1 MRNQAIGY
9 QGFAHIVRTDPGRV
23 MASACQI
30 PHFTQIHRWPMNTT
44 KKRYNDFSTSLRHEF
59 GCRVQKIT
67 VDAGFSCPNRDGTLS
82 KTGCLYCNGR
92 GAGSGAANRGRS
104 IEAQIREGKARMAAR
119 YKAKKFIAYFQ
130 AFTNTYAPV
139 EVLKRRYEDALQDPD
154 IVSLAIGTRPDC
166 VDPMKL
172 ALIESY
178 TSTHTVWIEYGLQSA
193 RDGTLRQI
201 NRGHTVEDF
210 VHAVDLTQGRDIRIC
225 AHVILGLPGE
235 SLQDAVRTARLLA
248 HLRVDAV
255 KIHNLYI
262 EADTP
267 LASLFKRGRYL
278 PLSQETYV
286 DWVIHFLEH
295 LHPETIL
302 QRLTG
307 DPDPRTLIA
316 PSWATRKGQTL
327 SMITQGLEDR
337 QTFQGRRYSAESPLC
352 RPLTH
357 TGINSHS
364 SPARP

>member
-9 QGFAHIVRTDPGRV
+9 QRFADTVWTEQSRM

-30 PHFTQIHRWPMNTT
+30 PHFTQIHRLPMN
-44 KKRYNDFSTSLRHEF
+44 KRYNDFSTYLRHEF

-82 KTGCLYCNGR
+82 KTGCLYCNGK

-104 IEAQIREGKARMAAR
+104 IEAQIRDGKARMAAR

-139 EVLKRRYEDALQDPD
+139 EVLKHRYDDALRDPD

-166 VDPMKL
+166 VDSTKL

-178 TSTHTVWIEYGLQSA
+178 TSTHMVWIEYGLQSA
-193 RDGTLRQI
+193 RDRTLQQI

-248 HLRVDAV
+248 RLRVDAV

-262 EADTP
+262 EADAP
-267 LASLFKRGRYL
+267 LASLFNSGGYL
-278 PLSQETYV
+278 PLNQETYV

-307 DPDPRTLIA
+307 DPDPTTLIG

-327 SMITQGLEDR
+327 SMINRSLEDR
-337 QTFQGRRYSAESPLC
+337 RTFQGRRYDAESPLC
-352 RPLTH
+352 RPPH
-357 TGINSHS
+357 TY
-364 SPARP
+364 RD

>member
-1 MRNQAIGY
+1 
-9 QGFAHIVRTDPGRV
+9 
-23 MASACQI
+23 
-30 PHFTQIHRWPMNTT
+30 MNTT
-44 KKRYNDFSTSLRHEF
+44 EKRYNDFSTSLRHEF

-82 KTGCLYCNGR
+82 KTGCLYCNGK
-92 GAGSGAANRGRS
+92 GAGSGAANRRQS
-104 IEAQIREGKARMAAR
+104 IEAQIREGKARVAAR
-119 YKAKKFIAYFQ
+119 YGAKKFIAYFQ

-139 EVLKRRYEDALQDPD
+139 EVLKRRYDDALQDPD

-166 VDPMKL
+166 VDPTKL

-193 RDGTLRQI
+193 RDRTLQQI

-210 VHAVDLTQGRDIRIC
+210 VHAVDLTQGRDIHIC

-248 HLRVDAV
+248 RLRVDAV

-262 EADTP
+262 EADAP
-267 LASLFKRGRYL
+267 LAPLFKRGRYL

-357 TGINSHS
+357 TGI
-364 SPARP
+364 RG